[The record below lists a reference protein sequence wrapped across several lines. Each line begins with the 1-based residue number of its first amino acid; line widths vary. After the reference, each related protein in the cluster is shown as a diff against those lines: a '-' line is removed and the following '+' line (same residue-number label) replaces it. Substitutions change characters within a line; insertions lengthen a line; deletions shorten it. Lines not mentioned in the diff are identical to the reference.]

1 MAASVSL
8 TTMPISTRARLRPP
22 TDQATVTAEPLVI
35 SSHSIPP
42 LRSTWDVLPQLRA
55 SAPAGNSESGSMLRK
70 MGPVH
75 TARPAQ
81 DPRVRQIN
89 YIVPRRDSAKI
100 YK

>member
-1 MAASVSL
+1 
-8 TTMPISTRARLRPP
+8 
-22 TDQATVTAEPLVI
+22 
-35 SSHSIPP
+35 
-42 LRSTWDVLPQLRA
+42 
-55 SAPAGNSESGSMLRK
+55 